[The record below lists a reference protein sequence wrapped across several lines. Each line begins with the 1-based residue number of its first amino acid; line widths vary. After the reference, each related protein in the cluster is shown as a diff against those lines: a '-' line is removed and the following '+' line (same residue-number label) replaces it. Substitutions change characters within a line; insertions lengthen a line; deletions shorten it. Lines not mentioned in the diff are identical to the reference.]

1 MERIL
6 LFIVVVLINSIALF
20 AQETVIF
27 SGTVLNDTIS
37 VSELNIVNLTLRRG
51 AITNK
56 NGVFEIPVRI
66 DDTLNISA
74 VQYESRQ
81 LIITPVIYNR
91 KKISLYLVPK
101 VNELDEVLLSNIS
114 LTGDLSKDLVT
125 VPLQVFIDPR
135 DLGIPANA
143 KPTMTAEERRV
154 YGATA
159 GAGPLGSLINAISG
173 RTKMLKKQLEISN
186 FRSLV
191 EKNRDSFNDSIY
203 IKSLNIPDE
212 LILDFV
218 YYVFEDERAE
228 AIANE
233 GNTLG
238 ILEFMLTKSPVYLK
252 LKAAESVL
260 PKNNNNNE

>member
-1 MERIL
+1 MKRL
-6 LFIVVVLINSIALF
+6 LLLIISTVAFSGLG
-20 AQETVIF
+20 QETIILT
-27 SGTVLNDTIS
+27 GTVLNDTIG
-37 VSELNIVNLTLRRG
+37 VSQLNIVNLTLKRG
-51 AITNK
+51 ATTNA
-56 NGVFEIPVRI
+56 NGVFEIPVRVH
-66 DDTLNISA
+66 DTLNISA

-81 LIITPVIYNR
+81 IVVTPVIYGR
-91 KKISLYLVPK
+91 GKISFYLEPK
-101 VNELDEVLLSNIS
+101 VNELDEVVVSNITLS
-114 LTGDLSKDLVT
+114 GDLAKDLSA

-143 KPTMTAEERRV
+143 RPTMTAEERRF
-154 YGATA
+154 YGATG

-173 RTKMLKKQLEISN
+173 RTKMLKNQLKISK
-186 FRSLV
+186 FRALV
-191 EKNRDSFNDSIY
+191 EGSRDNFNDSMY

-238 ILEFMLTKSPVYLK
+238 LLDFMLTKSPVYLK
-252 LKAAESVL
+252 LKAAEGTL
-260 PKNNNNNE
+260 PTNDKNNE